1 MRVTDADILILP
13 GYGNSEADHWQ
24 SRWQAKLSTA
34 RRVEIA
40 DWQLASRRQWVDG
53 LVTAVEAATRPA
65 IVVAHSLG
73 VFATVHAAPRLAGKL
88 AGAFL
93 VGPSDW
99 DRPELLPG
107 VAHDFAPVPLLPLP
121 FPSVVV
127 ASRNDPYCDF
137 ERAEAFAAAWGSEF
151 VDAGESGHINV
162 DSGHGPWPEG
172 LMRFAGFMQKLGTPA
187 SSTQV

>member
-13 GYGNSEADHWQ
+13 GFGNSEPDHWQ
-24 SRWQAKLSTA
+24 SRWEAKLSTA
-34 RRVEIA
+34 RRVVVA
-40 DWQLASRRQWVDG
+40 DWEKAQRRQWVDA
-53 LVTAVEAATRPA
+53 LVAAVEATTRPA

-73 VFATVHAAPRLAGKL
+73 VFTTVHAAPRLAGKV

-99 DRPELLPG
+99 DREELLPG
-107 VAHDFAPVPLLPLP
+107 VAHDFAPVPLVPLP

-162 DSGHGPWPEG
+162 ASGHGPWPEG
-172 LMRFAGFMQKLGTPA
+172 LMRFAGFLQKLGSAAPKV
-187 SSTQV
+187 Q